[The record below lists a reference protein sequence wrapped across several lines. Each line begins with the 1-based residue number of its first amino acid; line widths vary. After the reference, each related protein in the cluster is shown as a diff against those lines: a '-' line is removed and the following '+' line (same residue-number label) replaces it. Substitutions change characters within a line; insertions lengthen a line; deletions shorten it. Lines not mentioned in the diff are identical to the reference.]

1 MLFMK
6 KLLQKLG
13 EKRMFRLYVGF
24 IASSTLAV
32 LAPIAVFSQVIP
44 VQSHEQP
51 IIKCSRGKVL
61 VCTERDLEQES
72 GKVVECE
79 CVRKE
84 D

>member
-1 MLFMK
+1 ML
-6 KLLQKLG
+6 KLWA
-13 EKRMFRLYVGF
+13 GF

-32 LAPIAVFSQVIP
+32 LAPIAVFSQIIP
-44 VQSHEQP
+44 AQAQEKP

-61 VCTERDLEQES
+61 VCTERNLEQES